1 MNCDFIRIPGTG
13 DHMTTQYHFKPAKYT
28 PWPMLHSD
36 PTLQAVRSMTRA
48 GPFPAVTC
56 LLAMI
61 IFVLLT
67 PTILNARVIPIHH
80 QVNDA
85 GWQSRNPLLPKRIG
99 LSQLWPDMS
108 LTQQTPIHS
117 PRGWRPVYSA
127 DDWREFRQQF
137 GARQDN
143 IIRLR
148 LSARIQLAQ
157 DMLAAAHKAKNS
169 GLKRLLSLRTFAL
182 TFRYHV
188 GSPLAQKALSL
199 YLRHIH
205 FNNLVQV
212 APVWTMANYLAFL
225 RATPVA
231 SRRRSAFLAE
241 AANVQLTM
249 LLLNA
254 GQVED
259 AARVVRHLVIH
270 ETRAVRADHPLI
282 SAMGTVR
289 VLVSQTRVMMDFL
302 AGEYRNMA
310 MNASSAMN
318 VYLYTRYIRAVPN
331 VRAWLENRWRAGA
344 IGQLRRELLDCK
356 NHIQSQFAAGRDL
369 AAAADP
375 LPPGILRDRVLFA
388 ALVHYRAFMNST
400 ATRWDRV
407 DRTLAKIA
415 IQHLIE
421 QGARPN
427 PVVVP
432 LENMVRSAAARQD

>member
-1 MNCDFIRIPGTG
+1 
-13 DHMTTQYHFKPAKYT
+13 MTTQYYFNRAKYLMR
-28 PWPMLHSD
+28 PIILSNRPLK
-36 PTLQAVRSMTRA
+36 PVRSMASAWHFRA
-48 GPFPAVTC
+48 
-56 LLAMI
+56 LAG
-61 IFVLLT
+61 VLAIVIWGWLC
-67 PTILNARVIPIHH
+67 PMRLNGRVIPIPHR
-80 QVNDA
+80 VSDA
-85 GWQSRNPLLPKRIG
+85 GWQARNPLLPKRIG

-108 LTQQTPIHS
+108 LAQQTPVQS

-127 DDWREFRQQF
+127 GDWREFRRQF

-148 LSARIQLAQ
+148 LSARIQLAA
-157 DMLAAAHKAKNS
+157 DMLAAAHKAKNP
-169 GLKRLLSLRTFAL
+169 GLKRLLALRTFAL
-182 TFRYHV
+182 AFRYHV
-188 GSPLAQKALSL
+188 GSPLAQKALAL

-225 RATPVA
+225 RATPVT
-231 SRRRSAFLAE
+231 SRRRCAFTAE

-259 AARVVRHLVIH
+259 SARVVRHLVIH

-282 SAMGTVR
+282 SAMGTAR

-302 AGEYRNMA
+302 AGEYKNMGL
-310 MNASSAMN
+310 NASSAMN
-318 VYLYTRYIRAVPN
+318 VYLYTRYIRAVPR
-331 VRAWLENRWRAGA
+331 VRAWLESRWHAGA
-344 IGQLRRELLDCK
+344 IGRLNREILDGK
-356 NHIQSQFAAGRDL
+356 SHIQSQFAAGREL
-369 AAAADP
+369 AAAADA

-388 ALVHYRAFMNST
+388 ALVHYRAFMNSA

-427 PVVVP
+427 PVVTP
-432 LENMVRSAAARQD
+432 LENMVRSAATRPA